1 MAMEP
6 VSERVRGHLQE
17 GRSFLKWIWYA
28 CVTGLI
34 VGAVGVAFHGGIEWA
49 THVRALYPRIFLL
62 LPAGGVVIVL
72 LYRICHMEQ
81 DRGTNLVLVA
91 VREAAPLKLRTAPL
105 IFLSTIIT
113 HLVGGSAGRE
123 GAALQLGGALSAYL
137 GRKIRLDAKDSRM
150 MVMCGMAAAFSAL
163 FGTPLTAAIFAM
175 EVVSV
180 GVMYYAAMVPCLVA
194 SLTAL
199 QLAQACGLHGESGYS
214 VDAAAQLTPLSMVQT
229 AALGILCALVSILFC
244 KVMHA
249 APHIY
254 EKYIPSTLVRAAVG
268 GLLVLA
274 LTMLAG
280 SQDYNGAGDAVIR
293 RMLAGE
299 TIPEAFLLKIFFT
312 ALTLG
317 AGFRG
322 GEIVPVLFTGC
333 AFGTWAGPLLGL
345 PHAFSGALG
354 MAAVFCGATNCPL
367 TSILLAYELFGG
379 EGLPLYALCC
389 GVSYMLSGYYGL
401 YSEQKIVYSKFRT
414 EWVDKKAE

>member
-1 MAMEP
+1 MEQP
-6 VSERVRGHLQE
+6 RRRWQE
-17 GRSFLKWIWYA
+17 HALEGLAFTKWLLYA
-28 CVTGLI
+28 CVTGLL

-49 THVRALYPRIFLL
+49 SYVRSVHPRLLLL
-62 LPAGGVVIVL
+62 LPVGGVVIVL
-72 LYRICHMEQ
+72 LYRICHMEG

-91 VREAAPLKLRTAPL
+91 VREALPLKLRTAPL
-105 IFLSTIIT
+105 IFLATVIT

-123 GAALQLGGALSAYL
+123 VAALQLGGALSAYM
-137 GRKIRLDAKDSRM
+137 GQRIRLDAKDSRM
-150 MVMCGMAAAFSAL
+150 LVMCGMAAAFSAL
-163 FGTPLTAAIFAM
+163 FGTSLTAAVFAM

-199 QLAQACGLHGESGYS
+199 QLAQACGLHVEDGYP
-214 VDAAAQLTPLSMVQT
+214 VTEAAGLTPLSMVQA
-229 AALGILCALVSILFC
+229 AALGVLCALVSILFC

-249 APHIY
+249 APHLY
-254 EKYIPSTLVRAAVG
+254 EKYIPSTLVRAAMG
-268 GLLVLA
+268 GVLVLA
-274 LTMLAG
+274 LTLAVG
-280 SQDYNGAGDAVIR
+280 TQDYNGAGDAVIR

-299 TIPEAFLLKIFFT
+299 TIPEAFLLKILFT

-333 AFGTWAGPLLGL
+333 AFGTWVGPMLGL

-379 EGLPLYALCC
+379 AGLPLYALCC
-389 GVSYMLSGYYGL
+389 GVAYMLSGYYGL

-414 EWVDKKAE
+414 EWIDKKAK

>member
-1 MAMEP
+1 MEREQMHTH
-6 VSERVRGHLQE
+6 VQE
-17 GRSFLKWIWYA
+17 GLIFLKWVLYA
-28 CVTGLI
+28 CSIGLL
-34 VGAVGVAFHGGIEWA
+34 VGAVAIAFHYGIDWA
-49 THVRALYPRIFLL
+49 AELRGEYPRVVWL
-62 LPAGGVVIVL
+62 LPAGGVSIVL
-72 LYRICHMEQ
+72 LYRICGMER

-91 VREAAPLKLRTAPL
+91 VREAEPLKLRTAPL

-123 GAALQLGGALSAYL
+123 GAALQLGGSLAAFV

-180 GVMYYAAMVPCLVA
+180 GVMYYAAMVPCVTAALV
-194 SLTAL
+194 SF
-199 QLAQACGLHGESGYS
+199 QLAKLCGLHMEDGYDITQVAELS
-214 VDAAAQLTPLSMVQT
+214 PVSMVQT
-229 AALGILCALVSILFC
+229 AALGLLCALVSILFC

-249 APHIY
+249 APHLY
-254 EKYIPSTLVRAAVG
+254 QKYFPGTLLRVTVG
-268 GLLVLA
+268 ALLVLA
-274 LTMLAG
+274 LTVAVG
-280 SQDYNGAGDAVIR
+280 NQDYNGAGDAVIR

-299 TIPEAFLLKIFFT
+299 TIPEAFLLKILFT

-333 AFGTWAGPLLGL
+333 AFGTLVGPLLGL
-345 PHAFSGALG
+345 PHSFSGALG
-354 MAAVFCGATNCPL
+354 MAAVFCGATNC
-367 TSILLAYELFGG
+367 LLSSLMLAFELFGG
-379 EGLPLYALCC
+379 GGLPLYALCC

-401 YSEQKIVYSKFRT
+401 YSEQKIVYSKFKT
-414 EWVDKKAE
+414 EWIDKKAK

>member
-1 MAMEP
+1 MRQL
-6 VSERVRGHLQE
+6 SERSKVHIQE
-17 GRSFLKWIWYA
+17 GISFVKWVLYA
-28 CVTGLI
+28 CAIGLV
-34 VGAVGVAFHGGIEWA
+34 VGAVAVAFHYGISWA
-49 THVRALYPRIFLL
+49 TALRVRVPRIVWL
-62 LPAGGVVIVL
+62 LPAGGVSIVL

-91 VREAAPLKLRTAPL
+91 VREAEPLRLRTAPL

-123 GAALQLGGALSAYL
+123 GAALQLGGSLAAYI

-163 FGTPLTAAIFAM
+163 FGTPITAAIFAM

-180 GVMYYAAMVPCLVA
+180 GVMYYAAIMPCLVA
-194 SLTAL
+194 SLVAF
-199 QLAQACGLHGESGYS
+199 QLAQFCAVHMEDGYQVTEIAVLS
-214 VDAAAQLTPLSMVQT
+214 PLSMIQ
-229 AALGILCALVSILFC
+229 AAVLGLLCALVSIFFC

-249 APHIY
+249 VPRLY
-254 EKYIPSTLVRAAVG
+254 EKYFPSTMLRVTVG
-268 GLLVLA
+268 AFLVLA
-274 LTMLAG
+274 LTLLVG
-280 SQDYNGAGDAVIR
+280 NQDYNGAGDQVIR
-293 RMLAGE
+293 RLLAGE
-299 TIPEAFLLKIFFT
+299 TIPEAFLLKILIT

-333 AFGTWAGPLLGL
+333 AFGTWAGPILGL

-354 MAAVFCGATNCPL
+354 MVAVFCGATNCPL
-367 TSILLAYELFGG
+367 TSVLLAYELFGG
-379 EGLPLYALCC
+379 NGLPLYALCC

-414 EWVDKKAE
+414 EWIDKKAK